1 MILVKTT
8 SLGCVQGTLV
18 FMLANNS
25 IIGTPSYMERQ
36 HFMAHFTAQVG
47 IGAET
52 ELQTGTC
59 MASCTTDSMSL
70 ERRWRPAQ
78 QELD

>member
-1 MILVKTT
+1 
-8 SLGCVQGTLV
+8 
-18 FMLANNS
+18 MLANNS
-25 IIGTPSYMERQ
+25 TIRTPSYMERQ
-36 HFMAHFTAQVG
+36 HFMTHFTAQPRMW
-47 IGAET
+47 AET
-52 ELQTGTC
+52 ELQTGTY